1 MKVESRKDED
11 STNVAI
17 LPNTCYVKAL
27 QVKHIVCF
35 SGGES
40 SAIVAVE
47 LVRKFGK
54 ENVILVNHNINSKK
68 EVEDIKRFK
77 NEVAKYLGLE
87 ITYANIDNILDADLI
102 PNQFEVCLKAGAM
115 TSFNGHAL
123 CTAKLKT
130 EPFYNWLSLNFPRGN
145 NLFEDEKE
153 CIIYYGFDKHELNRI
168 QRRSSLLGAMGYK
181 TDYPSLWK
189 ERTILKIE
197 EIGIKKPAT
206 YEVFEHANC
215 IGCLKAGLLHWYV
228 VYHTDIETYM
238 EAVNLEEEV
247 NYTVHTVVR
256 NKVKMSITLTELA
269 PLYERMKQDGIPITE
284 HQNKIKFGH
293 LIKKYQIEELNA
305 NKPCECTD

>member
-1 MKVESRKDED
+1 MENITS
-11 STNVAI
+11 
-17 LPNTCYVKAL
+17 
-27 QVKHIVCF
+27 HIVCF

-68 EVEDIKRFK
+68 EVQDIKRFK
-77 NEVAKYLGLE
+77 NEVANYLGLE
-87 ITYANIDNILDADLI
+87 ITYVNIDGIKDENLI

-130 EPFYNWLSLNFPRGN
+130 EPFYKWLEINYQRGD
-145 NLFEDEKE
+145 NLFAKQKQ
-153 CIIYYGFDKHELNRI
+153 CIIYYGFDIKEFARM

-181 TDYPSLWK
+181 TDYPCLWK
-189 ERTILKIE
+189 DRTIHKIS
-197 EIGIKKPAT
+197 EIGIIRPAT

-238 EAVNLEEEV
+238 EAVNLEDEI

-256 NKVKMSITLTELA
+256 DKIKMPIRLTELA
-269 PLYERMKQDGIPITE
+269 PFYEKMKLDGIPITE

-293 LIKKYQIEELNA
+293 LIKKYQIQEVEA